1 MTKSVS
7 RAERIDADYYDR
19 SEYFASGHLTDR
31 QSPFQRYRVEKVLSI
46 YDPAPDERVLDLGCG
61 WGTFAWTL
69 GPRVAEVVGVDFS
82 AKSVELC
89 ERQRKSGGFRNVRFV
104 HADAGATGMA
114 PESFDLVIAADL
126 FEHLYPD
133 DSERVAREAHR
144 VLKTGGHFSI
154 WTPHRGHLL
163 EIAGGFGLLF
173 AGRRDTVRQYGAMIM
188 GICGALYEEKIADPQ
203 TGRLLN
209 PNMETYKLA
218 GIGDIGR
225 LQVHMMTGPGYDER
239 GPVGLGEPPA
249 NSPIAAISNAVA
261 NAIGV
266 RVQFAPFTPDR
277 VLGALDRGGRA

>member
-1 MTKSVS
+1 MAANPGPAGAAVTKSVS
-7 RAERIDADYYDR
+7 REERIDADYYDR
-19 SEYFASGHLTDR
+19 SEYFASGHLTDP

-61 WGTFAWTL
+61 WGTFEWTL

-89 ERQRKSGGFRNVRFV
+89 ERQRTSGDFRNVRFV

-133 DSERVAREAHR
+133 DSERVACEAHR

-163 EIAGGFGLLF
+163 EILKNRGVLLKADPTHVDYKSMERLQSLLAEAGFVLEKAYYAESHLPGL
-173 AGRRDTVRQYGAMIM
+173 RTVERALM
-188 GICGALYEEKIADPQ
+188 GALPLLRRRIALLGRKI
-203 TGRLLN
+203 
-209 PNMETYKLA
+209 
-218 GIGDIGR
+218 
-225 LQVHMMTGPGYDER
+225 
-239 GPVGLGEPPA
+239 
-249 NSPIAAISNAVA
+249 
-261 NAIGV
+261 
-266 RVQFAPFTPDR
+266 
-277 VLGALDRGGRA
+277 

>member
-1 MTKSVS
+1 MAANPGPAGAAVTKSVS

-19 SEYFASGHLTDR
+19 SEYFASDHLTDP

-61 WGTFAWTL
+61 WGTFEWTL

-82 AKSVELC
+82 TKSVELC
-89 ERQRKSGGFRNVRFV
+89 ERQRTSGGFRNVRFV

-133 DSERVAREAHR
+133 DSERVACEAHR

-163 EIAGGFGLLF
+163 EILKNRGVLLKADPTHVDYKSMERLQGLL
-173 AGRRDTVRQYGAMIM
+173 AGAGFVLEKAYYAESHLPGLRTVERALM
-188 GICGALYEEKIADPQ
+188 GALPLLRRRIALLGRKI
-203 TGRLLN
+203 
-209 PNMETYKLA
+209 
-218 GIGDIGR
+218 
-225 LQVHMMTGPGYDER
+225 
-239 GPVGLGEPPA
+239 
-249 NSPIAAISNAVA
+249 
-261 NAIGV
+261 
-266 RVQFAPFTPDR
+266 
-277 VLGALDRGGRA
+277 